1 MDHTKLLYDIG
12 ELNHLFSDSIS
23 VETFLQRTVVMVA
36 EHMGTDICSI
46 YLYDEERH
54 NLELKAS
61 HGLDPSSAGG
71 FSLRLGEGLTGTA
84 LKELRPICVSDAPS
98 HPAYKS
104 IPGINEDVFRSFL
117 AVPIRRGITRIGA
130 LVLQRKKRRPFRDAD
145 VMACQAA
152 ASQLANVIES
162 AKFLLALHAPHEEK
176 AVTEVPEGLDVI
188 RGQIASEGYA
198 CAPACVVDKEKTL
211 AVFLEHRFDRTY
223 SLDEFKAAVA
233 ATENQLKELQ
243 ERVEETL
250 TDAASLIFATHL
262 LILKDHEF
270 IGAMERGIDG
280 GENPPAAILRVTQDY
295 MKVLGA
301 SKNPYVREKVQDV
314 EDLVVRILAALVGEK
329 ERRGGYGNRVVIARE
344 LFPSDLLKIS
354 SEGAQGVVLVSGGV
368 TSHLSILARSLG
380 VPMVITNQGDLLE
393 IPADTQILL
402 DAETGIV
409 YVNPSAE
416 VVAGFEERNAVR
428 AAVAA
433 EKPSVKPETFTR
445 DGTRV
450 QLMANINLFTDLKLA
465 LEMRCE
471 GIGLYRTE
479 FPFIIR
485 NNLPSEEE
493 QYVAYRRV
501 VQSNAGKPATI
512 RTLDIGGDKVL
523 SYFHNA
529 REQNPCLG
537 MRSIRFSLSYK
548 EFFAQQIRAILRAG
562 LGADLRIM
570 FPMIGSLEE
579 FLDARQVV
587 EECMEA
593 LAGDAVPHND
603 QPQIGMMVELPSVV
617 PVIDE
622 FARVADFFSIG
633 TNDFIQFMLGVD
645 RTNEHVA
652 RFYTPHHP
660 SVLRALYAVAA
671 AGEAHDRDVAVCG
684 DMAHE
689 TQYVPFLLG
698 IGIRT
703 LSVDATYMPRIQEA
717 IAHIDVGEAKA
728 MAEAVLAETR
738 ASRIAELLLRGSR
751 VPAEK

>member
-1 MDHTKLLYDIG
+1 M
-12 ELNHLFSDSIS
+12 
-23 VETFLQRTVVMVA
+23 
-36 EHMGTDICSI
+36 
-46 YLYDEERH
+46 
-54 NLELKAS
+54 
-61 HGLDPSSAGG
+61 
-71 FSLRLGEGLTGTA
+71 
-84 LKELRPICVSDAPS
+84 
-98 HPAYKS
+98 
-104 IPGINEDVFRSFL
+104 
-117 AVPIRRGITRIGA
+117 
-130 LVLQRKKRRPFRDAD
+130 
-145 VMACQAA
+145 
-152 ASQLANVIES
+152 
-162 AKFLLALHAPHEEK
+162 
-176 AVTEVPEGLDVI
+176 
-188 RGQIASEGYA
+188 
-198 CAPACVVDKEKTL
+198 
-211 AVFLEHRFDRTY
+211 
-223 SLDEFKAAVA
+223 
-233 ATENQLKELQ
+233 
-243 ERVEETL
+243 
-250 TDAASLIFATHL
+250 
-262 LILKDHEF
+262 
-270 IGAMERGIDG
+270 
-280 GENPPAAILRVTQDY
+280 
-295 MKVLGA
+295 
-301 SKNPYVREKVQDV
+301 
-314 EDLVVRILAALVGEK
+314 
-329 ERRGGYGNRVVIARE
+329 
-344 LFPSDLLKIS
+344 S
-354 SEGAQGVVLVSGGV
+354 SEGALGVVLVSGGV

-380 VPMVITNQGDLLE
+380 LPMVITEQGDLLE
-393 IPADTQILL
+393 IPAGTQILL
-402 DAETGIV
+402 DAETGLV
-409 YVNPSAE
+409 YVDPADE

-428 AAVAA
+428 TAVAA
-433 EKPSVKPETFTR
+433 ERPSVKPETFTR

-450 QLMANINLFTDLKLA
+450 HLMANINLFTDLKLA

-523 SYFHNA
+523 SYFQNA

-537 MRSIRFSLSYK
+537 MRSIRFSLRYK

-562 LGADLRIM
+562 LDADLRIM

-579 FLDARQVV
+579 FIDARQVV

-593 LAGDAVPHND
+593 LARDAVPHNNR
-603 QPQIGMMVELPSVV
+603 PQVGMMVELPSVV
-617 PVIDE
+617 PVIDD

-660 SVLRALYAVAA
+660 SVLRALHAVAA
-671 AGEAHDRDVAVCG
+671 AGERHDRDVAVCG

-717 IAHIDVGEAKA
+717 IAHIDLPEAKA
-728 MAEAVLAETR
+728 MAEAVLTE
-738 ASRIAELLLRGSR
+738 SSSSKIAQLLLRGSR